1 MMTNNMTAS
10 GSVDSASINSA
21 SIDKAHTS
29 SHRTT
34 DEYFKALYQRDVV
47 LQVDKLTQSFDQG
60 GSKKVILQDV
70 SLQIHEREFVCV
82 IGPSGCGKSTLG
94 RIIAGLDA
102 YPSGEVIVD
111 KEVVKGPSASRGMVF
126 QGYTL
131 FPWKTVKQNVMFG
144 PIMEG
149 RSKSNAERSAREWLD
164 IVGLSKYENHYP
176 HQLSGGMKQ
185 RVAIAR
191 ALINEPKVLIMDE
204 PFGALDPY
212 TRQKMQKHLLD
223 LWRNIDITIVFI
235 THDMDEAVLLSDRI
249 VVLKANPGE
258 VQDIIEVPLARPRD
272 PDIVTD
278 SRFLQLKARINNIVH
293 NPQPQPDFDPALAEM
308 PDIPRMVPLDKKDQ
322 QINH

>member
-1 MMTNNMTAS
+1 MINNDMVSSVPTDSVHTTHS
-10 GSVDSASINSA
+10 GA
-21 SIDKAHTS
+21 
-29 SHRTT
+29 T
-34 DEYFKALYQRDVV
+34 DDYFKALYQRDVV
-47 LQVDKLTQSFDQG
+47 LQVDQLTQSFDQG
-60 GSKKVILQDV
+60 GSQKVILKDV
-70 SLQIHEREFVCV
+70 SLKIYEREFVCV

-94 RIIAGLDA
+94 RIVAGLDA

-111 KEVVKGPSASRGMVF
+111 KEKVKGPSASRGMVF

-131 FPWKTVKQNVMFG
+131 FPWKTVKENVMFG
-144 PIMEG
+144 PIMGG
-149 RSKSNAERSAREWLD
+149 RSKSSAERSAREWLD
-164 IVGLSKYENHYP
+164 VVGLTKYENHYP

-191 ALINEPKVLIMDE
+191 ALVNEPKVLIMDE

-258 VQDIIEVPLARPRD
+258 VQEIIEVPLARPRS

-278 SRFLQLKARINNIVH
+278 SHFLQLKARINSIVH
-293 NPQPQPDFDPALAEM
+293 NPQPIIDPALTDM
-308 PDIPRMVPLDKKDQ
+308 PDIPRMTPLNTHKPAT
-322 QINH
+322 

>member
-1 MMTNNMTAS
+1 MTNDMTHA
-10 GSVDSASINSA
+10 
-21 SIDKAHTS
+21 TT
-29 SHRTT
+29 HRATE
-34 DEYFKALYQRDVV
+34 DYFKALYQRKVV
-47 LQVDKLTQSFDQG
+47 LEVDQLTQSFMQG
-60 GSKKVILQDV
+60 GSRKVILEDV

-94 RIIAGLDA
+94 RIVAGLDA
-102 YPSGEVIVD
+102 YPKGKVIVSGET
-111 KEVVKGPSASRGMVF
+111 VKGPSASRGRVF

-131 FPWKTVKQNVMFG
+131 FPWKTVKENVMFG
-144 PIMEG
+144 PVMDG
-149 RSKSNAERSAREWLD
+149 RSKSSAERSAREWLD
-164 IVGLSKYENHYP
+164 IVGLTKYENHYP

-191 ALINEPKVLIMDE
+191 ALINEPKVLVMDE

-249 VVLKANPGE
+249 VALKANPGQ

-272 PDIVTD
+272 PSIVTD
-278 SRFLQLKARINNIVH
+278 PQFLQLKAHINDIVH
-293 NPQPQPDFDPALAEM
+293 NPQPDVDPALVDM
-308 PDIPRMVPLDKKDQ
+308 PDIPRMVPLDK
-322 QINH
+322 NEPVR

>member
-1 MMTNNMTAS
+1 MINNDMVS
-10 GSVDSASINSA
+10 SVPADSA
-21 SIDKAHTS
+21 
-29 SHRTT
+29 RTT
-34 DEYFKALYQRDVV
+34 HSGATDYFKALYQRNVV
-47 LQVDKLTQSFDQG
+47 LQVDQLTQSFDQG
-60 GSKKVILQDV
+60 GSQKVILKDV
-70 SLQIHEREFVCV
+70 SLKIYEREFVCV

-94 RIIAGLDA
+94 RIVAGLDA
-102 YPSGEVIVD
+102 YPSGEVVVD
-111 KEVVKGPSASRGMVF
+111 KEKVKGPSASRGMVF

-131 FPWKTVKQNVMFG
+131 FPWKTVKENVMFG
-144 PIMEG
+144 PIMGG
-149 RSKSNAERSAREWLD
+149 RSKSSAERSAREWLD
-164 IVGLSKYENHYP
+164 VVGLTKYENHYP

-191 ALINEPKVLIMDE
+191 ALVNEPKVLIMDE

-258 VQDIIEVPLARPRD
+258 VQEIIEVPLARPRS

-278 SRFLQLKARINNIVH
+278 SRFLQLKARINSIVH
-293 NPQPQPDFDPALAEM
+293 NPQPVIDPALTDM
-308 PDIPRMVPLDKKDQ
+308 PDIPRMTPLDKHKSVT
-322 QINH
+322 

>member
-1 MMTNNMTAS
+1 MVS
-10 GSVDSASINSA
+10 SVPTHSA
-21 SIDKAHTS
+21 
-29 SHRTT
+29 RTT
-34 DEYFKALYQRDVV
+34 HSGATDYFKALYQRNVV
-47 LQVDKLTQSFDQG
+47 LQVEQLTQSFDQG
-60 GSKKVILQDV
+60 GSQKVILKDV
-70 SLQIHEREFVCV
+70 SLKIYEREFVCV

-94 RIIAGLDA
+94 RIVAGLDA
-102 YPSGEVIVD
+102 YPSGEVVVD
-111 KEVVKGPSASRGMVF
+111 KEKVKGPSASRGMVF

-131 FPWKTVKQNVMFG
+131 FPWKTVKENVMFG
-144 PIMEG
+144 PIMGG
-149 RSKSNAERSAREWLD
+149 RSKSSAERSAREWLD
-164 IVGLSKYENHYP
+164 VVGLTKYENHYP

-191 ALINEPKVLIMDE
+191 ALVNEPKVLIMDE

-258 VQDIIEVPLARPRD
+258 VQEIIEVPLARPRS

-278 SRFLQLKARINNIVH
+278 SRFLQLKARINSIVH
-293 NPQPQPDFDPALAEM
+293 NPQPVIDPALTDM
-308 PDIPRMVPLDKKDQ
+308 PDIPRMTPLDKHKSVT
-322 QINH
+322 

>member
-1 MMTNNMTAS
+1 MMNDMTYPIFETGAQTSAQTSIRTNVKGA
-10 GSVDSASINSA
+10 
-21 SIDKAHTS
+21 
-29 SHRTT
+29 T
-34 DEYFKALYQRDVV
+34 DDYFKALYQREVV
-47 LQVDKLTQSFDQG
+47 LQINQLTQAFDQG
-60 GSKKVILQDV
+60 GSRKVILEDV
-70 SLQIHEREFVCV
+70 NLQIHEREFVCV

-111 KEVVKGPSASRGMVF
+111 KEKVKGPSASRGMVF

-131 FPWKTVKQNVMFG
+131 FPWKTVKENVMFG
-144 PIMEG
+144 PIMAG
-149 RSKSNAERSAREWLD
+149 RSQSSAERSAREWLD
-164 IVGLSKYENHYP
+164 VVGLTKYENHYP

-191 ALINEPKVLIMDE
+191 ALINEPKVLIMGE

-249 VVLKANPGE
+249 VVLKANPGQ

-272 PDIVTD
+272 PSIVTD
-278 SRFLQLKARINNIVH
+278 SEFLQLKGRINRNRIVH
-293 NPQPQPDFDPALAEM
+293 NPQPDVDPALAEM
-308 PDIPRMVPLDKKDQ
+308 PDIPRMIPLESNKSAT
-322 QINH
+322 